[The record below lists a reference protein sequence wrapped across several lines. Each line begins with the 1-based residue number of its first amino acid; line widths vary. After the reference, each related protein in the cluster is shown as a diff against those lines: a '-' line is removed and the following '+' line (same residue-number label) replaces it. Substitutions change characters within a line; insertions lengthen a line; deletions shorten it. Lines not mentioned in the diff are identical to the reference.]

1 MTGQSQ
7 AIDLRGRRFALEG
20 TPMQSSPCGFASTL
34 LSVALALLMASPAA
48 ATDNGAVVGA
58 PVINEA
64 FQTQPAPAGTDA
76 PRRANFL
83 KEVASPEAEEL
94 AHWVVHSADNRNLP
108 FVIIDKVQ
116 AKVFVFDAQGLL
128 RGATSALLG
137 MAVGDHT
144 VPGIGQRPLSTIRP
158 EERTTPAGRF
168 VAYTD
173 KDIKG
178 EEVLWVDYDT
188 SVSLHRVVPGHP
200 KERRAQRLA
209 SPSPDDNRITYGCIN
224 VAVRFYEDVVSP
236 AFKGTEGIVY
246 VLPETRTARQVFG
259 SYPIQEHAVRQ
270 AATPLLGADT
280 ASR

>member
-1 MTGQSQ
+1 MDSQ
-7 AIDLRGRRFALEG
+7 RRSFPGE
-20 TPMQSSPCGFASTL
+20 SSPAFVSCRLANTL
-34 LSVALALLMASPAA
+34 SFFALALLLASPAI
-48 ATDNGAVVGA
+48 ATDNATVVGA

-64 FQTQPAPAGTDA
+64 LQPEPSPPPVRAI
-76 PRRANFL
+76 RLANFL
-83 KEVASPEAEEL
+83 QEASSPESQEL
-94 AHWVVHSADNRNLP
+94 AHWVVASADNRSLP

-116 AKVFVFDAQGLL
+116 AKVFVFDAQGQL
-128 RGATSALLG
+128 RGATSALMG
-137 MAVGDHT
+137 MAVGDDT
-144 VPGIGQRPLSTIRP
+144 VPGIGQRPLATIRP

-209 SPSPDDNRITYGCIN
+209 SPSPADNRITYGCIN
-224 VAVRFYEDVVSP
+224 VPVRFYEDVVSP

-259 SYPIQEHAVRQ
+259 SYPIQQHAGLQ
-270 AATPLLGADT
+270 SSTPVPGAES